1 MTKTMN
7 LRKNYV
13 SLATTAS
20 KLFFVINEFGLINNM
35 YQFSLESYIQLFQR
49 TIDNYINKGAAVNDS
64 LNDKLNSI
72 SEKHKEEIY
81 KYACRGLFENDKLL
95 LSIQMAVRL
104 SSDVNIEEFNFFLRG
119 SDSS

>member
-1 MTKTMN
+1 MN

-49 TIDNYINKGAAVNDS
+49 TIDNYINKGAVVNDS

-81 KYACRGLFENDKLL
+81 KYACRGLFESDKLL

-104 SSDVNIEEFNFFLRG
+104 SSEINHEEFNFFLRG
-119 SDSS
+119 SESG